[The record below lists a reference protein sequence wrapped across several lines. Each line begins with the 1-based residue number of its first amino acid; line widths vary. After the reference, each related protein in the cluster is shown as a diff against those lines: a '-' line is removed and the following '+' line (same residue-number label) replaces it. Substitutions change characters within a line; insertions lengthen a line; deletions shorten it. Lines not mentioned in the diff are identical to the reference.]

1 MTKGRVVRQESAVRE
16 RIVSV
21 TIALIESEGAER
33 LRIADLARRAGVGIP
48 TIYYHFESRAHL
60 IAVAQV
66 ARYEAMM
73 APLRELMDTIE
84 AALAARDEDNYWRSL
99 RRYFQLVLEPA
110 QVDGKYAMGRL
121 FLDDTGARSAARDAA
136 DFIARQFSRWVATVT
151 GAQDRGWVNPALDAT
166 TLTTLFWSAVVGQ
179 AMAVRTTAVAMD
191 ADALMDLFE
200 MLVRVRTD

>member
-1 MTKGRVVRQESAVRE
+1 MRQESVVRE

-21 TIALIESEGAER
+21 AIAMIESDGAER
-33 LRIADLARRAGVGIP
+33 VRVADLARRAGVGIP

-66 ARYEAMM
+66 SRYEAMM

-84 AALAARDEDNYWRSL
+84 AALAAGDEVEYWRSL
-99 RRYFQLVLEPA
+99 RRYFQLVFEPA
-110 QVDGKYAMGRL
+110 QIEGKYAVGRL
-121 FLDDTGARSAARDAA
+121 FLGDDGGQSPARDAA
-136 DFIARQFSRWVATVT
+136 DYVARQFSRWVKTVT

-166 TLTTLFWSAVVGQ
+166 TLTALFWSAVVGQ
-179 AMAVRTTAVAMD
+179 AMAAPTAKAMD

-200 MLVRVRTD
+200 ALVRVRTG

>member
-1 MTKGRVVRQESAVRE
+1 MSAVANATHDHIVE
-16 RIVSV
+16 QAQALLGEVGSVGFRIVALAKRASV
-21 TIALIESEGAER
+21 
-33 LRIADLARRAGVGIP
+33 GVP

-121 FLDDTGARSAARDAA
+121 FLDDTGGRSTARDAA

>member
-1 MTKGRVVRQESAVRE
+1 MTKGRVVRQESVVRE
-16 RIVSV
+16 RIVNV
-21 TIALIESEGAER
+21 AIALIESEGAER
-33 LRIADLARRAGVGIP
+33 VRIADLARRAGVGIP

-84 AALAARDEDNYWRSL
+84 SAIAVSDEDEYWRSL
-99 RRYFQLVLEPA
+99 RRYFQLVFEPA

-121 FLDDTGARSAARDAA
+121 FLDDAGGRSPARDAA

-151 GAQDRGWVNPALDAT
+151 GAQARGWVNPALDAP
-166 TLTTLFWSAVVGQ
+166 TLTSLFWSAVVGQ
-179 AMAVRTTAVAMD
+179 SMAATTAVTLD
-191 ADALMDLFE
+191 ADALLDLFE
-200 MLVRVRTD
+200 SLVRVSH